1 MRIINAKGGQ
11 YDYFD
16 YAVPFVADDDVVLDR
31 RNVFKVRLETPP
43 DGIGYAVLSD
53 FKYEH
58 YINVLGVGFCG
69 TLYLYFGYK
78 SGTIDPRNEAAPY
91 RIVYADSIDELET
104 KTEPL
109 PRIERARLAR
119 MISIFHK
126 STKYESLFVQNE
138 TPLFFFAFDNCQ
150 YSNKPDRTDWV
161 LRDVKFDRIFEPTQ
175 AYQAIE
181 WYIANVLN
189 NKQDAPVE
197 LSNESKLKK
206 AGFNEFSFKRPTK
219 I

>member
-1 MRIINAKGGQ
+1 MRIINAHANQ

-16 YAVPFVADDDVVLDR
+16 YAVPFVAGDDVVFDR
-31 RNVFKVRLETPP
+31 RNVFKISLGTPP
-43 DGIGYAVLSD
+43 DGIGHAVLSGI
-53 FKYEH
+53 KYEH
-58 YINVLGVGFCG
+58 YINILGVGFCG
-69 TLYLYFGYK
+69 MTYLYFGYK
-78 SGTIDPRNEAAPY
+78 SGTLDPHNEAAPY

-126 STKYESLFVQNE
+126 STKHQSLFVQNE
-138 TPLFFFAFDNCQ
+138 TPIFFFAFDNYQ
-150 YSNKPDRTDWV
+150 YRNKPERTDWV
-161 LRDVKFDRIFEPTQ
+161 LRDVKFDRIFDPTQ
-175 AYQAIE
+175 AYQEIE

-189 NKQDAPVE
+189 NKQSAPVE

-206 AGFNEFSFKRPTK
+206 GGVQQVFV
-219 I
+219 